1 MSNFR
6 DCFTLDPD
14 ERRWFVLFFEGVKKE
29 QQYFR
34 DLYSWLENGGFEICY
49 HFLKLFPIPAWYD
62 PKEEP
67 PKTEWFY
74 EVCDMSRNEMATQLD
89 ELHHRGIALF
99 KPDTI
104 QIDGEGEHL
113 PMELICPKHFVE
125 YLKMHYPVLRDLK
138 LMMFVR
144 WLTDKGARKI
154 AQDIRWINDDKI
166 TLWAWK
172 DVDKYKAMKL
182 TDLRKHYAEPRPGQ
196 FQNVTHW
203 QTLHAQKLWEEQKK
217 KDAEKKKEKEDE
229 RVSKDFE
236 YSEETKEKEDYDK
249 NRPF

>member
-1 MSNFR
+1 
-6 DCFTLDPD
+6 
-14 ERRWFVLFFEGVKKE
+14 
-29 QQYFR
+29 
-34 DLYSWLENGGFEICY
+34 
-49 HFLKLFPIPAWYD
+49 
-62 PKEEP
+62 
-67 PKTEWFY
+67 
-74 EVCDMSRNEMATQLD
+74 MSRNEMATQLD

-166 TLWAWK
+166 TLWAWTN
-172 DVDKYKAMKL
+172 VDKYKAMPL
-182 TDLRKHYAEPRPGQ
+182 TELRKYYAEPMKAQ
-196 FQNVTHW
+196 FTTQTHW
-203 QTLHAQKLWEEQKK
+203 QTLHAQKVWEE
-217 KDAEKKKEKEDE
+217 EKKKREEKEKKKANTSEDFQY
-229 RVSKDFE
+229 SKVA
-236 YSEETKEKEDYDK
+236 EEEE
-249 NRPF
+249 NEPF